1 MIRFPEIQPR
11 LLHTDHT
18 RATTDAAAVRDSSGR
33 ENSKLPWKKPENENA
48 RSRI

>member
-33 ENSKLPWKKPENENA
+33 ENSKLP
-48 RSRI
+48 